1 MAMGIMAYASAFFW
15 AIFLALSTVEV
26 AVESLIPPVYFAST
40 PSLFPLWP
48 KWHPEL
54 AIGLL
59 STTAVLLFLPKFL
72 SFMLIVKNGAAPCF
86 GGPLRLC
93 IGIVLEIL
101 ISTLLAPL
109 RMWFHSKFV
118 LLTLL
123 GRQIRWGAQCR
134 DGNETGWQAAIRQ
147 HGISMAVALVW
158 MSGVFWMNPS
168 LAWWLLPVTVS
179 LLLSAAL
186 SVYSSRVSFGRAF
199 RKWWLF
205 MVPEELFFTEVL
217 ERLRKSMEQRGR
229 NRRAHDG
236 FLRAVND
243 PFANAVHIALLRG
256 KSPRSLKARA
266 RNSDLRRKAM
276 AQGPGS
282 LSQSDKAQLLRDAES
297 MAALHFKV
305 RQIRDSSLAQQWGVI
320 AFH

>member
-1 MAMGIMAYASAFFW
+1 
-15 AIFLALSTVEV
+15 
-26 AVESLIPPVYFAST
+26 
-40 PSLFPLWP
+40 
-48 KWHPEL
+48 
-54 AIGLL
+54 
-59 STTAVLLFLPKFL
+59 
-72 SFMLIVKNGAAPCF
+72 
-86 GGPLRLC
+86 
-93 IGIVLEIL
+93 
-101 ISTLLAPL
+101 
-109 RMWFHSKFV
+109 
-118 LLTLL
+118 
-123 GRQIRWGAQCR
+123 
-134 DGNETGWQAAIRQ
+134 
-147 HGISMAVALVW
+147 
-158 MSGVFWMNPS
+158 
-168 LAWWLLPVTVS
+168 
-179 LLLSAAL
+179 
-186 SVYSSRVSFGRAF
+186 
-199 RKWWLF
+199 